1 MPCNHRV
8 ARERASEPNAAIK
21 GAISI
26 AEHETA
32 EWQEGMA
39 IHASAVVATTAAA
52 TAAAAR
58 EAAASCERR
67 EAEAGAREAAV
78 ARERPEAEE
87 AIAKKDAAVRALEGA
102 LA

>member
-21 GAISI
+21 GAINI

-52 TAAAAR
+52 TAAAAQ

-67 EAEAGAREAAV
+67 EAEAAV
-78 ARERPEAEE
+78 ARERPEAAE
-87 AIAKKDAAVRALEGA
+87 AIAKKEAAVRALEGA